1 MNNPKK
7 VSREASPPKPLQ
19 LRQQNIIHDFEGAS
33 DSPPGPKALAAPRW
47 AQLNAHNAQVRQVQN
62 YNRGQG
68 DHFRQPRMQQFAQ
81 VEPWKDWQKLSVIMT
96 NVPRSWGTREI
107 YTLLDIVGAHP
118 LRIDMSYRPGN
129 AKVIFRPPPRDAS
142 KWIFGGFNVTTDSG
156 TRGYIH
162 CKYEQETERDKIA
175 RQRGEFE
182 EMELTGSSLAFGVQQ
197 WKDTMLVMRNV
208 GVVRNVDAWAMDDV
222 HPRLV
227 VNLKKQHLDLHFSLR
242 LGVEAAQNA
251 QSFFLRIPFTEIRSI
266 MEDRDFEGN
275 TCFIIPL
282 ETPPLAFR
290 KKREVL
296 ETHQDKS
303 DLWDDR
309 QTWYRQTSIEADPVL
324 AGSRRTQLRNEG
336 SYIDIGRWLCYRFVC
351 APSSEPFLQQ
361 LRVVLAKH
369 NIPIHQTIV
378 QYNDPRTRS
387 LWDWLGTSVQSG
399 AVSAT
404 SSFDLMN
411 SSNVH
416 LPFVVQYQLEACI
429 SKGCLHESS
438 LSTPWLRHL
447 LARDTDPATGRDDPK
462 YPRATKLL
470 EKVLESKQRFY
481 DPMDIFQLGQDMDS
495 NKKQKKMPHYCTLV
509 RSATVT
515 PTTIYFN
522 SPSVDTSNRVIRKFR
537 EHEDRFLRVKF
548 RDESY
553 KGTIMTFDDDTN
565 DELFSRVYRALKHGI
580 VVGDRHY
587 EFLAYG
593 NSQFR
598 EHGAYFFAP
607 TRTLTCQMIRDWM
620 GNFESI
626 KTVAKYASRIGQC
639 FSTTRAMANS
649 VEIERIPD
657 IERNGYCFSD
667 GVGKISAFSLQMS
680 TREMNLPNCPSVIQ
694 FRLGGS
700 KGVLACDP
708 NLKGQV
714 IQIRPSQEKFLAP
727 YKGLEICRISKFAT
741 AYLNQQIVLVLSALG
756 VPDEVF
762 LVMLRRML
770 FKLETA
776 MSDESVAVDLLTS
789 NIDPNQSTTELA
801 EMIEDGFMA
810 TQELFFMTNMRL
822 WRAWSIKYLKEK
834 AKIFVEN
841 GAFVMGVIDEIGI
854 LKGYYNIAIP
864 SDTTHDVSML
874 PEIFLQVEDFQN
886 KGTWKVVE
894 GVCVLARNP
903 SLHPGD
909 ARVVNAVNVPELLHM
924 RDTVVLP
931 SKGDRD
937 IASMCSGGDLDG
949 DDYLVMW
956 DPNLIPEKSNHEPMD
971 YTAPA
976 PVTNDGSITVDDM
989 TKFFVNHMKND
1000 NLGRIATA
1008 HRYWADRTEEG
1019 VKHDNCLTLAA
1030 LHSKAVDYAKS
1041 GVPAEMPKHLKV
1053 SRWPHWAEKDKS
1065 RSYRS
1070 KKILGQMYDEVDR
1083 VPFVPA
1089 WDLPFDDR
1097 ILKAFELDDQMLSLA
1112 REVKFEYDEAIRRLM
1127 TQHTV
1132 RTEFE
1137 IWTTFIM
1144 EHNHES
1150 RDFKIAE
1157 ELGETLV
1164 GLKKQFQDM
1173 CYERAGTTAEE
1184 REWKQLRLF
1193 VAAMYT
1199 VTAQEVAKAN
1209 KECEERHLIAGR
1221 WVPNRERTTE
1231 TIPLISF
1238 PWLFRRELGAIAMG
1252 KNGPGAMS
1260 TLPAH
1265 VRGALK
1271 PLQLTSP
1278 SISTSPGGG
1287 VQELEPLPVLSCANA
1302 EDRLRKD
1309 SMDLLPLTMDPFKSA
1324 VQDESPTRRKKS
1336 PLTASTTPATSITS
1350 DASAT
1355 PNTPVSLGAPSK
1367 FDVRARNS
1375 ASPDIEVLD
1384 NTLYESRAFGNSD
1397 VLGFDTDLAKIDA
1410 LAAEPSGGYE
1420 DMLLPPAN
1428 VTLEPLND
1436 SGDEVEHSLALV
1448 PFDDVT
1454 DDAEHSVAPD
1464 PFRDLTD
1471 AIKHKLALEPFKDA
1485 TDDVGYDEVEEDDQ
1499 GEEVE
1504 VS

>member
-1 MNNPKK
+1 
-7 VSREASPPKPLQ
+7 
-19 LRQQNIIHDFEGAS
+19 
-33 DSPPGPKALAAPRW
+33 
-47 AQLNAHNAQVRQVQN
+47 
-62 YNRGQG
+62 
-68 DHFRQPRMQQFAQ
+68 MQQFAQ
-81 VEPWKDWQKLSVIMT
+81 VEPWKDWQKLSVILDQI
-96 NVPRSWGTREI
+96 PKSWGTQDV
-107 YTLLDIVGAHP
+107 YKLLATVDATPV
-118 LRIDMSYRPGN
+118 RIDMSYRPGN
-129 AKVIFRPPPRDAS
+129 AKVIFRPPPRHAS
-142 KWIFGGFNVTTDSG
+142 KWIFGGFNVTDSG
-156 TRGYIH
+156 KRCFIQ
-162 CKYEQETERDKIA
+162 CKHEWETERDKIA

-182 EMELTGSSLAFGVQQ
+182 ELELIGSSLAFGVQE

-208 GVVRNVDAWAMDDV
+208 GVLRNDGLMDNV

-242 LGVEAAQNA
+242 LSIEAARNGG

-266 MEDRDFEGN
+266 MEDHDFEGN
-275 TCFIIPL
+275 THFIIPL

-290 KKREVL
+290 KTSYAQK
-296 ETHQDKS
+296 THHDKS
-303 DLWDDR
+303 DLWDER
-309 QTWYRQTSIEADPVL
+309 QTWYRQTSIEADPAL
-324 AGSRRTQLRNEG
+324 AASRRTQLRNEG

-361 LRVVLAKH
+361 LRVVLAKR
-369 NIPIHQTIV
+369 NIPIHQTII
-378 QYNDPRTRS
+378 QYRDPGTRS
-387 LWDWLGTSVQSG
+387 LWDWLGTSTQTS

-404 SSFDLMN
+404 PSLDLMN

-416 LPFVVQYQLEACI
+416 LPFAVQYQLEACI
-429 SKGCLHESS
+429 SQGCLHESS
-438 LSTPWLRHL
+438 LSTPWLLHL
-447 LARDTDPATGRDDPK
+447 LALDIDPATGRDDPK

-481 DPMDIFQLGQDMDS
+481 DPMDVFQFGQDPGS
-495 NKKQKKMPHYCTLV
+495 NKKQKKIPHYCTLV

-537 EHEDRFLRVKF
+537 DHEDHFMRVKF

-580 VVGDRHY
+580 VVGDRHF

-607 TRTLTCQMIRDWM
+607 TKTLTCQMIRDWM

-649 VEIERIPD
+649 VDIERIPD
-657 IERNGYCFSD
+657 IERNGHCFSD

-700 KGVLACDP
+700 KGVLACEP

-714 IQIRPSQEKFLAP
+714 IQIRPSQEKFPAP

-756 VPDEVF
+756 VPDKVF

-770 FKLETA
+770 SKLETA
-776 MSDESVAVDLLTS
+776 MSDESVAVELLTG
-789 NIDPNQSTTELA
+789 NVDPNQSTTEIA
-801 EMIEDGFMA
+801 EMIGDGFMA
-810 TQELFFMTNMRL
+810 AQEPFFMTNLRL

-834 AKIFVEN
+834 AKIFVEK

-854 LKGYYNIAIP
+854 LKGHYNIAIP

-874 PEIFLQVEDFQN
+874 PEIFLQVEDFKQ

-894 GVCVLARNP
+894 GICVLARNP

-924 RDTVVLP
+924 RDCVVLP

-956 DPNLIPEKSNHEPMD
+956 DPDLIPEEWNHESMD

-976 PVTNDGSITVDDM
+976 PLTNDGPITVDDM

-1030 LHSKAVDYAKS
+1030 LHSKAVDYAKT

-1065 RSYRS
+1065 RSYTS

-1097 ILKAFELDDQMLSLA
+1097 ILEAFELDDHMLSLA
-1112 REVKFEYDEAIRRLM
+1112 REVKCEYDEATRRLM

-1132 RTEFE
+1132 KTEFE
-1137 IWTTFIM
+1137 IWTTFVM
-1144 EHNHES
+1144 ERNHES

-1157 ELGETLV
+1157 ELGETMI

-1173 CYERAGTTAEE
+1173 CYERAGTTVTE
-1184 REWKQLRLF
+1184 RDWEKLRLF

-1199 VTAQEVAKAN
+1199 VTAQEIAEAN
-1209 KECEERHLIAGR
+1209 RQCEERHLIAGR
-1221 WVPNRERTTE
+1221 WMPNREMTPE
-1231 TIPLISF
+1231 TMPLISF

-1265 VRGALK
+1265 IRGALK
-1271 PLQLTSP
+1271 PLELTIP
-1278 SISTSPGGG
+1278 SISTSPGAA
-1287 VQELEPLPVLSCANA
+1287 VQELEPLPIVSFAKA

-1309 SMDLLPLTMDPFKSA
+1309 SMDLLPLSLDHVKSVDP
-1324 VQDESPTRRKKS
+1324 DESLCRRRKS
-1336 PLTASTTPATSITS
+1336 PLTASTTPG
-1350 DASAT
+1350 
-1355 PNTPVSLGAPSK
+1355 TPVTTDTPITTGTPIIIDTPTTTGTPITTDAPAIPK
-1367 FDVRARNS
+1367 ARVPD
-1375 ASPDIEVLD
+1375 AEVPDIEVLD
-1384 NTLYESRAFGNSD
+1384 NVLYKSRAFDNSD
-1397 VLGFDTDLAKIDA
+1397 LLGFVAEFTKIDA
-1410 LAAEPSGGYE
+1410 LPSEPSGKYE
-1420 DMLLPPAN
+1420 NLLLPLAN
-1428 VTLEPLND
+1428 ARLEPLTVVTD
-1436 SGDEVEHSLALV
+1436 DIEHDLTPV
-1448 PFDDVT
+1448 PFNDVT
-1454 DDAEHSVAPD
+1454 DAVKHKPTLDS
-1464 PFRDLTD
+1464 FKDLTD
-1471 AIKHKLALEPFKDA
+1471 AMKHKLALEPLKNVADA
-1485 TDDVGYDEVEEDDQ
+1485 VGDDEVEDD
-1499 GEEVE
+1499 GEVEEVE